1 MCLCVVCASWVE
13 NQEKNVHST
22 IQWIEEEK
30 NIYVRQK
37 KEESPMP
44 RSQLGPENMRFSWEI
59 QLKMNIVQGRF
70 YIDSSCC
77 KWSTIHKCNVH
88 EYGGSAWK

>member
-1 MCLCVVCASWVE
+1 MYIA
-13 NQEKNVHST
+13 QFNVL
-22 IQWIEEEK
+22 K
-30 NIYVRQK
+30 GKKIYVRQK

-77 KWSTIHKCNVH
+77 K
-88 EYGGSAWK
+88 